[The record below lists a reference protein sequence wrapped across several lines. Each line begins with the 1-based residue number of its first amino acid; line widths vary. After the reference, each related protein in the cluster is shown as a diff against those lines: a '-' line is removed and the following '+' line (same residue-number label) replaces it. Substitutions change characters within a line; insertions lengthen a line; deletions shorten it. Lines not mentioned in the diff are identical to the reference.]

1 MAGLTLLPV
10 VLLSSPLIVV
20 GPMAARALIAL
31 AVALPPLMCLAA
43 PWIAIFNHRAGAIG
57 PGAAHGRLLAEQVER
72 EWKQTTNRPLRLV
85 GGDLDLAYVTA
96 FYLPEKPSV
105 ALVAEP
111 HLSPWADLARI
122 EREGIAM
129 TCYARDDLVGG
140 ETCVHK
146 PVIDAMQAL
155 AARDPRTRRVV
166 VELARTHLG
175 MTGKPT
181 RYIIMTIPPR
191 P

>member
-1 MAGLTLLPV
+1 M
-10 VLLSSPLIVV
+10 S
-20 GPMAARALIAL
+20 PMAVRAMVAL
-31 AVALPPLMCLAA
+31 AAVLPLLMCLAA
-43 PWIAIFNHRAGAIG
+43 PWIALVNHRTGAINAG
-57 PGAAHGRLLAEQVER
+57 SAHGRLLAERLEQ
-72 EWKQTTNRPLRLV
+72 EWRQATDRPLRLV

-105 ALVAEP
+105 FLIAEP
-111 HLSPWADLARI
+111 HLTPWADLARVD
-122 EREGIAM
+122 REGIVM
-129 TCYARDDLVGG
+129 TCYARDDLQGG

-166 VELARTHLG
+166 VELGRSYLG
-175 MTGKPT
+175 MAGKPV